1 MITKGAI
8 AHIIPYGYK
17 MIDLPNLVYEINLSR
32 PVKYKA
38 GLLFS
43 LVIPIYIGKQ
53 CNEERSE
60 KN

>member
-1 MITKGAI
+1 
-8 AHIIPYGYK
+8 
-17 MIDLPNLVYEINLSR
+17 MIDLPNLVYEINLPR